1 VITEEKTFRIL
12 CAWRST
18 LSGAIDPEIY
28 HPESETFTWA
38 PSIATN
44 NRVFLHIPAY
54 RYLFKQ
60 LKKMTEKKYFYFNPP
75 SIFLEPLTII
85 FLAIF

>member
-12 CAWRST
+12 CAWRSI
-18 LSGAIDPEIY
+18 LSDTIDREIY
-28 HPESETFTWA
+28 HPESETFTGA

-60 LKKMTEKKYFYFNPP
+60 LKKMAEKIKIYFNPS
-75 SIFLEPLTII
+75 SIFLEPPTII
-85 FLAIF
+85 ILAIF